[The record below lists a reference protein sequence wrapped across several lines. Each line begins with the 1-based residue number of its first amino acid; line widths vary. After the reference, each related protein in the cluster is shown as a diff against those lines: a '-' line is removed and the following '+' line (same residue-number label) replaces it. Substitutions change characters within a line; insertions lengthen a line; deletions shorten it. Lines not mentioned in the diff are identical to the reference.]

1 MIITN
6 REEVIDKAFGV
17 FVRMNYEKASII
29 TLAKA
34 CGVTKTGI
42 VYYFPH
48 KLDLFMAVAD
58 KYVLKMHEPGN
69 KFATPADTLAEF
81 IGQYVAGVA
90 ASMKRI
96 VELIGDNGDP
106 HDCSSSFYY
115 FHFLSQV
122 RTYYPGIRQKIERV
136 FSHDH
141 DQWAKVVQKAKE
153 SGEIRSDTDVK
164 KTATMFRQMFLG
176 LSYEQAF
183 LNGLNVD
190 ELAENF
196 RYIYSLLKA

>member
-1 MIITN
+1 
-6 REEVIDKAFGV
+6 
-17 FVRMNYEKASII
+17 
-29 TLAKA
+29 
-34 CGVTKTGI
+34 
-42 VYYFPH
+42 
-48 KLDLFMAVAD
+48 MAVAD
-58 KYVLKMHEPGN
+58 KYVLQMHEPEN
-69 KFATPADTLAEF
+69 KFAAPAATLAEF

-96 VELIGDNGDP
+96 VELIGDNSSP
-106 HDCSSSFYY
+106 HDCSPNFYY

-122 RTYYPGIRQKIERV
+122 RMYYPGIRQKIEKIYRQ
-136 FSHDH
+136 DYEL
-141 DQWAKVVQKAKE
+141 WEKVIQKAKE

>member
-48 KLDLFMAVAD
+48 KLDLFMAA
-58 KYVLKMHEPGN
+58 
-69 KFATPADTLAEF
+69 PADTLTEF

-96 VELIGDNGDP
+96 VELIGDNSSP
-106 HDCSSSFYY
+106 HDCSPNFYY

-122 RTYYPGIRQKIERV
+122 RMYYPGIRQKIEKIYRQ
-136 FSHDH
+136 DY
-141 DQWAKVVQKAKE
+141 DLWEKVIQKAKE
-153 SGEIRSDTDVK
+153 SGEIRSNTDVK
-164 KTATMFRQMFLG
+164 KTAILFRQMFLG

-196 RYIYSLLKA
+196 RHIYSLLKA

>member
-58 KYVLKMHEPGN
+58 KYVLQMHEPEN
-69 KFATPADTLAEF
+69 KFAAPADTLTEF

-90 ASMKRI
+90 ASMKR
-96 VELIGDNGDP
+96 GGF
-106 HDCSSSFYY
+106 C
-115 FHFLSQV
+115 
-122 RTYYPGIRQKIERV
+122 
-136 FSHDH
+136 
-141 DQWAKVVQKAKE
+141 
-153 SGEIRSDTDVK
+153 
-164 KTATMFRQMFLG
+164 
-176 LSYEQAF
+176 
-183 LNGLNVD
+183 
-190 ELAENF
+190 
-196 RYIYSLLKA
+196 